1 MKNLSMSTSF
11 VGQISIPPNL
21 LAIDGITRSGK
32 FWLAELISYFEGTD
46 LVLHEPVLDFIS
58 IKAYYDELD
67 KTSATDL
74 LRNIVSHKC
83 FITLIGRNLNT
94 RLEDSSSIYHH
105 PRRAVFLDRVHQMR
119 DAGFEKLKKVNFDE
133 VTFPMVTHDWLSVWG
148 IQANAFPAMKLIRV
162 ERNPID
168 LAYAW
173 YETGIGLKE
182 MAFSHR
188 FTKDGKSVPW
198 FANGFYQ
205 SFKTQSEVDRIINSI
220 AHLFDTALPVMN
232 GLRNSPSEN
241 ILITTYERLG
251 EDIRTEVER
260 ISSYIGLRP
269 IPEMVGFLATQEKK
283 GRSKKIINEARVTK
297 LKSLKETASSGSF
310 QKLLDLSERY
320 EVFQKSIGM

>member
-1 MKNLSMSTSF
+1 MSNSF
-11 VGQISIPPNL
+11 VGQISVPPNL

-58 IKAYYDELD
+58 IKAHYGELD

-105 PRRAVFLDRVHQMR
+105 PRRAVFLNRVHQMR
-119 DAGFEKLKKVNFDE
+119 DAEFEKLKTVNFDE

-173 YETGIGLKE
+173 YDTGIGLKE

-188 FTKDGKSVPW
+188 YTRDGKSVPW
-198 FANGFYQ
+198 FASNFYKN
-205 SFKTQSEVDRIINSI
+205 FENQSEVDRIINSI

-232 GLRNSPSEN
+232 GLRNSLGEN
-241 ILITTYERLG
+241 ILVTTYERLG

-283 GRSKKIINEARVTK
+283 GRSKKIVHEARVTK

-310 QKLLDLSERY
+310 QRLLDLAERY
-320 EVFQKSIGM
+320 EVFQKSIGI